1 MATFTASSLKSTTLE
16 NAALEIITKLQI
28 LEADETK
35 NSTGK
40 NFTQLTIDTDRK
52 IASLSF
58 NVPIELTTNA
68 TTGAVEI
75 IAQTYLA

>member
-1 MATFTASSLKSTTLE
+1 MAAFTASSLKSTTLE

-28 LEADETK
+28 LEADEEK

-40 NFTQLTIDTDRK
+40 NYTQLTIDTDRK

-75 IAQTYLA
+75 VAQSYLS